1 MRSLVYLLVFFIIC
15 GLFSCGQVV
24 VNERIA
30 DIPAH
35 KWQQQR
41 AAIVDLDV
49 KETAPYQLYFIFRHT
64 EQYPYN
70 NIVAKVTIKDT
81 LNKVVTALTVN
92 APLTASSGKWE
103 GNAVD
108 DLYDHFIKLN
118 TIVPLRKGRYHFII
132 TQLMKDDPLPFVLNA
147 GIAIEKQQ

>member
-1 MRSLVYLLVFFIIC
+1 MRSIVYLLILFIAC
-15 GLFSCGQVV
+15 GLLSCRQVV

-35 KWQQQR
+35 EWQQNH
-41 AAIVDLDV
+41 AAVVDLDV
-49 KETAPYQLYFIFRHT
+49 AATAPYQLYFIFRHT

-81 LNKVVTALTVN
+81 LNKVIAALTVN
-92 APLTASSGKWE
+92 APLASASGKWE
-103 GNAVD
+103 GNAID

-118 TIVPLRKGRYHFII
+118 TIVPLRRGRYHFII
-132 TQLMKDDPLPFVLNA
+132 THQMKDDPLPFVLNA
-147 GIAIEKQQ
+147 GIAIEKQK